1 MPRLVMVGVSHHLTP
16 LEVRECLAFDAERWY
31 SRSPRGLPSVL
42 VSTCNRV
49 EVYAWVTGRSA
60 PAVRALQRSLAEA
73 AGLAITELQPYL
85 AVFTGPEALLHLVR
99 VAAGLDSLVVGE
111 DHDLRSDQPLPL
123 HGGLTGALASLAT
136 GLESRTGSQV
146 RLSLADEPDL
156 ANTTKATLIRIAR
169 EALHNIAKHASAT
182 HVDLVL
188 EVGPTEVML
197 LVADDGRGFDP
208 TEARQGHFGLQLM
221 REHAMAIGGALHLV
235 STPGR
240 GTRVRIRVMRPR

>member
-1 MPRLVMVGVSHHLTP
+1 MQ
-16 LEVRECLAFDAERWY
+16 
-31 SRSPRGLPSVL
+31 SV
-42 VSTCNRV
+42 V
-49 EVYAWVTGRSA
+49 E
-60 PAVRALQRSLAEA
+60 E
-73 AGLAITELQPYL
+73 
-85 AVFTGPEALLHLVR
+85 LLHL
-99 VAAGLDSLVVGE
+99 ANDGE
-111 DHDLRSDQPLPL
+111 TELRTLLHDLRSDQPFPL
-123 HGGLTGALASLAT
+123 QGGLTGAPANLAT